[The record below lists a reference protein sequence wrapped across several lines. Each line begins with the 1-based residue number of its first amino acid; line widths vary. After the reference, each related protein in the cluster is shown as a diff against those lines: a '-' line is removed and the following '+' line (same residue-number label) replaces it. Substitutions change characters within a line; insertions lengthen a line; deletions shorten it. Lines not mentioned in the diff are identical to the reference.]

1 MPMETVS
8 FITTETGNDLI
19 VSFAVCAADD
29 PMQVESL
36 TLLRTPKYESL
47 LDDSERGV
55 TVSYGLDTDEDDFL
69 EEVHFD
75 EDSAVVRLKTELR
88 IYELDVR
95 KVERRD
101 LKAMRKVF
109 RAMNFDD
116 RVQLSGV

>member
-1 MPMETVS
+1 METVS

-36 TLLRTPKYESL
+36 TLLRTPKYEGL
-47 LDDSERGV
+47 LDDWERGV

-88 IYELDVR
+88 TYELDVR

-101 LKAMRKVF
+101 LKAMSKVF
-109 RAMNFDD
+109 RAMNFDG